1 MPCYLQKKSKFFGK
15 ARIHTRG
22 QYLRKF
28 IETVESVYMRRE
40 LISHRIGL
48 ERQYGRRDVMCNRS
62 FVAWF
67 KENTLLVKYLA
78 ICMNL

>member
-1 MPCYLQKKSKFFGK
+1 MPRYLQKKPKFFGT
-15 ARIHTRG
+15 ARFHTRG
-22 QYLRKF
+22 QHLRKF
-28 IETVESVYMRRE
+28 IETIESAYVWRE
-40 LISHRIGL
+40 LISHMIGL